1 MADDGPSDT
10 PESLATRQAG
20 EAHHAQHPVEAT
32 YTPPGPYATTTGTV
46 TDGAGNAIYDLYH
59 PEDYAALG
67 FRSPIVTWG
76 NGTWAIPPYYSTLLG
91 HLASYGFSIIATTS
105 QETGSGVEIGD
116 AAHYLVTQAGTAS
129 SVFYGN
135 LDVTRVAAAGH
146 SQGAGGA
153 TLAALNN
160 PALIKTLMTFS
171 LPITYWLNGPSIA
184 QLTRPAFLSSTHGI
198 FDSVIAPPVIERIFY
213 ETLNVPAALGIIL
226 DSDGK
231 RADHASIEDTAY
243 GGNPG
248 GELGYATAWLAYQLL
263 GDTTAAAAFTGAQPE
278 LVSNSNWPGSAVK

>member
-1 MADDGPSDT
+1 MPDDDHTHAS
-10 PESLATRQAG
+10 ELFAERQAAT
-20 EAHHAQHPVEAT
+20 AHNLGYPVEAA
-32 YTPPGPYATTTGTV
+32 YTEPGPYATTTGTV
-46 TDGAGNAIYDLYH
+46 TDGAGNAIYDLYY

-67 FRSPIVTWG
+67 FKSPIVTWG
-76 NGTWAIPPYYSTLLG
+76 NGTWGIPPYYSTLLG
-91 HLASYGFSIIATTS
+91 HLASYGFSVIGTTS
-105 QETGSGVEIGD
+105 RETGSGVEIGD
-116 AAHYLVTQAGTAS
+116 AAHYLVTQAGTAGS
-129 SVFYGN
+129 AFYGN

-184 QLTRPAFLSSTHGI
+184 QLTRPAFLTSTHGI

-213 ETLNVPAALGIIL
+213 ETLTVPAALGIIL

-248 GELGYATAWLAYQLL
+248 GELGYPTAWLAYQLRS
-263 GDTTAAAAFTGAQPE
+263 DPTAAAAFTGAHPE
-278 LVSNSNWPGSAVK
+278 LVSNSNWPGSAAR